1 MRRIGAP
8 PLSPR
13 WRRRGHDRNPLPIG
27 PTGAFVVLKR
37 VAAIPYR
44 MRTADFDQLMHFQNG
59 ALLPRQL
66 EENPMRTLKINELSF
81 VSGGRGGGGAG
92 GDRGQGNSSSAS
104 AGAGNGNPGTST
116 SAKNSNP
123 SNRNTAGL

>member
-1 MRRIGAP
+1 
-8 PLSPR
+8 L
-13 WRRRGHDRNPLPIG
+13 NKK
-27 PTGAFVVLKR
+27 AFRLFFR
-37 VAAIPYR
+37 QA
-44 MRTADFDQLMHFQNG
+44 LFQG
-59 ALLPRQL
+59 VQQ
-66 EENPMRTLKINELSF
+66 EEIFMRTLKTNELSF

-104 AGAGNGNPGTST
+104 ASAGNGNPGTST